1 MTIWHYVHKY
11 IIAYSMIIFI
21 KVRKVTQEE
30 TRERKK
36 QYEKEW
42 ERKFINSWK
51 QDRPL
56 ASSQRWT
63 KCYAGASK
71 PMDQKSYI
79 YKAMTTVF
87 WSDKMFRINDD
98 C

>member
-1 MTIWHYVHKY
+1 MAFLQYKTETIPGKPL
-11 IIAYSMIIFI
+11 
-21 KVRKVTQEE
+21 KRKVTQEE

-51 QDRPL
+51 QDRRPL

-71 PMDQKSYI
+71 PLDQKSYI
-79 YKAMTTVF
+79 Y
-87 WSDKMFRINDD
+87 ILL
-98 C
+98 

>member
-1 MTIWHYVHKY
+1 MAFLQYKTETIQGKPL
-11 IIAYSMIIFI
+11 
-21 KVRKVTQEE
+21 KRKVTQEE

-63 KCYAGASK
+63 KCYAGALK

-79 YKAMTTVF
+79 Y
-87 WSDKMFRINDD
+87 ILL
-98 C
+98 